1 MGIQFYNGL
10 QNFNA
15 YPKMDIPRVD
25 FNEVKKQDE
34 LRTETTANI
43 VEAPEPKTPVV
54 DNRSKMANLDDISLS
69 FNSNDD
75 YSYIGSNADI
85 GMLDMEKLIS
95 DMKKDSILEDY
106 QYFVG
111 SSQNTAQAAQSAGE
125 DGMVFLK
132 Y

>member
-54 DNRSKMANLDDISLS
+54 DNRSRVADLEDVSLKFNKEES
-69 FNSNDD
+69 FD
-75 YSYIGSNADI
+75 YIGQDAPIKS
-85 GMLDMEKLIS
+85 LDMEKAIS
-95 DMKKDSILEDY
+95 DMQKDDILQEY
-106 QYFVG
+106 SYFVG
-111 SSQNTAQAAQSAGE
+111 SSRNLYTGD
-125 DGMVFLK
+125 DGIVIAK
-132 Y
+132 